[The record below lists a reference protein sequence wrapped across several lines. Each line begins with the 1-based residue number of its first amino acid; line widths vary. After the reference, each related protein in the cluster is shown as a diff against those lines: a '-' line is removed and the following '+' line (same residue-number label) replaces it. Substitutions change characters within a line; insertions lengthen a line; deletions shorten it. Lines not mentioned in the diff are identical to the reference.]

1 MSSLL
6 RKPDGSRAENS
17 EVELLGLGALLQILG
32 YYYASTEEV
41 EPFVYDNKGLK
52 ITF

>member
-1 MSSLL
+1 M
-6 RKPDGSRAENS
+6 
-17 EVELLGLGALLQILG
+17 ELSGLEALLQILNF
-32 YYYASTEEV
+32 YYASTEAD